1 MSNRY
6 TSGSSDETNG
16 EAAGAMSAAMPG
28 SSSRADADGADDAAE
43 LASGTDPAAPTA
55 TPTATPAPTPA
66 PDGTTDTDTDSE
78 ADRRVAQRLEVH
90 LTARY
95 SSGAISL
102 SGWVA
107 NLSRHGLFL
116 RSEFLDT
123 TGARAELDVSIP
135 GEPGPV
141 KVAGE
146 VVRVVEAPGR
156 SGMGIRFRE
165 IDPCARRKLANFMI
179 ERSFRAAR

>member
-1 MSNRY
+1 MSDRY
-6 TSGSSDETNG
+6 TFGSSDETNG
-16 EAAGAMSAAMPG
+16 KAAGAMSAGGPR
-28 SSSRADADGADDAAE
+28 SSSRADADGDGAE
-43 LASGTDPAAPTA
+43 LASGTDPAAPAPT
-55 TPTATPAPTPA
+55 TPPTPA
-66 PDGTTDTDTDSE
+66 PDGTTDTETNSE
-78 ADRRVAQRLEVH
+78 SDRRVAQRLEVH

-135 GEPGPV
+135 GEAGPV

-156 SGMGIRFRE
+156 SGMGIRFRD
-165 IDPCARRKLANFMI
+165 IDPLARRKLANFMI